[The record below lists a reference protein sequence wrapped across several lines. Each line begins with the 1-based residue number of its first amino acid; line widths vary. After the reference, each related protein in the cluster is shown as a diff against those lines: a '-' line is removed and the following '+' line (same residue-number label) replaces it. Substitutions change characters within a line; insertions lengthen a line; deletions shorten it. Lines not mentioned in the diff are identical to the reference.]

1 VGRYVSAKHH
11 AGSLRANLRCRK
23 NAGRVASFPSPS
35 EWAAR
40 RFDHLAR
47 DAEERDGEHV
57 SAVDQIVQARTSL
70 ASPSDVDVQLS
81 FDGTAG

>member
-1 VGRYVSAKHH
+1 LVPRSDGQIRQRETPE
-11 AGSLRANLRCRK
+11 RA
-23 NAGRVASFPSPS
+23 AH
-35 EWAAR
+35 

-57 SAVDQIVQARTSL
+57 SAVDQIVQARTLL